1 MAIYRTAWGL
11 CLSCIFAV
19 TLLVFHQETVA
30 QETAAQNAEIPPV
43 VLAGL
48 NAYRS
53 GGAIAAIKA
62 WLIGSPAE
70 GEKIALSQAS
80 SFNQVESLYGNYTG
94 FDLIKV
100 VTLTPKTK
108 FIFLEVNFQKGPVF
122 AKFHC
127 YRAKS
132 GWVVA
137 SFNFHTEAEKIIPTE
152 ILDFSEQR

>member
-1 MAIYRTAWGL
+1 MAIYRTFWGL

-19 TLLVFHQETVA
+19 TLLVFHEETVA

-80 SFNQVESLYGNYTG
+80 SFQQVESLYGNYTG
-94 FDLIKV
+94 FDLIKI
-100 VTLTPKTK
+100 VTLTPKIK
-108 FIFLEVNFQKGPVF
+108 LIYLEMNFKKGPVF
-122 AKFHC
+122 GNFCC
-127 YRAKS
+127 YRAES
-132 GWVVA
+132 GWIVA
-137 SFNFHTEAEKIIPTE
+137 SLNFQTEAEKVIPAK
-152 ILDFSEQR
+152 ILYPPE